1 MSLHEILKTMHI
13 TAVMM
18 WIGTMTLTPI
28 VAVRLSD
35 ERPALQKFRA
45 IAGSLMAFSIVAA
58 LGFGM
63 ATAAFAGW
71 FGLPWVHAKLAVAV
85 LLAALHGVI
94 SGQLRRIATDL
105 AYRPPHWL
113 AWIPPAILV
122 LVVAAVF
129 IAVAKPF

>member
-45 IAGSLMAFSIVAA
+45 IAGSLMAFSVVAA

-85 LLAALHGVI
+85 ALAVLHGVI
-94 SGQLRRIATDL
+94 SGQLRRITTDL
-105 AYRPPHWL
+105 AYGPPPWL
-113 AWIPPAILV
+113 AWIPAMAHARSFRSPH
-122 LVVAAVF
+122 F
-129 IAVAKPF
+129 R